1 MIYDS
6 SHERKH
12 FMVTVFNRRELLQ
25 TYDLRQV
32 NDLRELLRANRIVL
46 SVKAAYPRTSF
57 VISESRARTA
67 SFGPNRRQEQ
77 YIVYV
82 RKADW
87 EYAMHLLR
95 KIE

>member
-6 SHERKH
+6 SHERKCS
-12 FMVTVFNRRELLQ
+12 MVTVFNRKELLQ
-25 TYDLRQV
+25 TYDLRQM
-32 NDLRELLRANRIVL
+32 NDLRELLRANRIDH
-46 SVKAAYPRTSF
+46 SVKVSYPRSSF
-57 VISESRARTA
+57 GTSESRPRTA

-87 EYAMHLLR
+87 EYAVYLL
-95 KIE
+95 KNN

>member
-1 MIYDS
+1 MIYGS
-6 SHERKH
+6 SQERKIP
-12 FMVTVFNRRELLQ
+12 MITVFNRRELLQ

-32 NDLRELLRANRIVL
+32 NDLRELLRANRIDH

-57 VISESRARTA
+57 VASESRARTA

>member
-1 MIYDS
+1 
-6 SHERKH
+6 
-12 FMVTVFNRRELLQ
+12 MVNVFNRRELLT

-32 NDLRELLRANRIVL
+32 NDFREILRANTIDYY
-46 SVKAAYPRTSF
+46 VKAAYPRTAF
-57 VISESRARTA
+57 AMSESRARTA

-87 EYAMHLLR
+87 EYALHLLR

>member
-32 NDLRELLRANRIVL
+32 NDLRELLRANRIDH

-57 VISESRARTA
+57 FTSESRARTA

-95 KIE
+95 EIE